1 MAPPIW
7 LAIRFTPHIVARCA
21 GLNHRAT
28 TMEALGNAPAS
39 PAPNRNR
46 TTSSGTKPLTVP
58 VRMVNA
64 DHHPTM
70 RVSISRGPRRSPI
83 VPVGISNTQ

>member
-7 LAIRFTPHIVARCA
+7 LAIRVTPDIVARCP
-21 GLNHRAT
+21 GGNHRDT
-28 TMEALGNAPAS
+28 TIDAFGNAPAS

-46 TTSSGTKPLTVP
+46 MRSSGRKPVTVP
-58 VRMVNA
+58 VRMVKT

-70 RVSISRGPRRSPI
+70 RVSTRRGPSRSPM